1 MMPRHPRVFLE
12 GGTYHVYS
20 RVTRRE
26 PIFADAAAADL
37 FTELL
42 AKVKARDGLVLYAWV
57 LMSNHYHLVVRT
69 VEVPL
74 WRTMA
79 SLQVG
84 FTKRFNRTHGL
95 VGPLW
100 QGRYKAKL
108 VDSQRYFDQL
118 LAYVH
123 LNPVAAGVVTDPA
136 DYEYS
141 GHREIVA
148 RAKAALVD
156 VDEVLAAFG
165 SKRATARRRYASA
178 LKGAQEAD
186 WIGELPGR
194 LPWWGL
200 KYPPAEERDS
210 LSPRGDLPFVDELGR
225 STGLE
230 RPPLKADNLVTL
242 ACEKLGVSR
251 EGLIGP
257 GRDRQV
263 VRAREAIALVA
274 VERYALRLKD
284 IADELQKNQDT
295 ASRWLSRAAAR
306 RRDDTGFAELV
317 HALDQTL
324 ARSSG

>member
-1 MMPRHPRVFLE
+1 
-12 GGTYHVYS
+12 
-20 RVTRRE
+20 
-26 PIFADAAAADL
+26 
-37 FTELL
+37 
-42 AKVKARDGLVLYAWV
+42 
-57 LMSNHYHLVVRT
+57 MSNHYHLLLRT
-69 VEVPL
+69 VDVPL

-84 FTKRFNRTHGL
+84 FTKRFNLAHGL

-123 LNPVAAGVVTDPA
+123 LNPVAAGVVSDPA
-136 DYEYS
+136 EYRYS
-141 GHREIVA
+141 GHREILT

-165 SKRATARRRYASA
+165 SKRPTARRRYASA
-178 LKGAQEAD
+178 LKGAREAD

-200 KYPPAEERDS
+200 KHSPAEERDT
-210 LSPRGDLPFVDELGR
+210 LSPRRDLPFVDELGR

-230 RPPLKADNLVTL
+230 RPPLEPDDLVNL

-284 IADELQKNQDT
+284 IADELKKNQDT
-295 ASRWLSRAAAR
+295 ASRWLSRAAVR
-306 RRDDTGFAELV
+306 RRDDSGFSELV
-317 HALDQTL
+317 DALDQTL
-324 ARSSG
+324 ARSVG